1 MSDVN
6 SNASVQPDPVPPAVT
21 DRRPVPRGVLPRGV
35 QTWIMAGV
43 AVGMLSV
50 GIAWRFTDTSER
62 RELAHE
68 SELAVIR
75 RRVRPVRQLARA
87 GGVQV

>member
-35 QTWIMAGV
+35 QTWIMVGV
-43 AVGMLSV
+43 AALLP
-50 GIAWRFTDTSER
+50 ALR
-62 RELAHE
+62 A
-68 SELAVIR
+68 
-75 RRVRPVRQLARA
+75 ARIGPLDA
-87 GGVQV
+87 MRYR